1 MPGAR
6 NHPKN
11 CSISWWLLGQLRTFL
26 QDAKYGG
33 DDPVALPVFTLDT
46 TTPRIKGARWYIQGK
61 MDREVGLFAK
71 DLFPGMGGKIYVEI
85 DDLRIFQF
93 PTNGGEHNNVSAWVD
108 SDTLNVRWMEDK
120 ESLSKVQADEKGISH
135 VLSQSLAPT

>member
-1 MPGAR
+1 MGVTTQLPSLCSPLTPP
-6 NHPKN
+6 HPE
-11 CSISWWLLGQLRTFL
+11 SRGLGGTS
-26 QDAKYGG
+26 K
-33 DDPVALPVFTLDT
+33 
-46 TTPRIKGARWYIQGK
+46 
-61 MDREVGLFAK
+61 DREVGLFAK

-120 ESLSKVQADEKGISH
+120 ESLSKVQADEKGISN